1 MTALVEGG
9 DPGRIPIYMAALAM
23 ALVLAIM
30 TAGSLGRGPGP
41 SWIGAAAAAIVISLI
56 GILCAKYGAQFGAPW
71 VVYAAPLAAA
81 IVIPPFAFRFDFW
94 RTMAYIALVA
104 VAVPLLH
111 AAFFYG
117 LGWDDFLPF
126 LRLPPRPM

>member
-30 TAGSLGRGPGP
+30 IAGSLGRGPGP

-71 VVYAAPLAAA
+71 LVYSGPLAAA
-81 IVIPPFAFRFDFW
+81 ALIPPFAFRFGFL
-94 RTMAYIALVA
+94 RTCAFVLLVCIAAL
-104 VAVPLLH
+104 LLH

-117 LGWDDFLPF
+117 LGWDDFLP